1 MLSCSQWERYVACEP
16 RPNAEGESELNSFV
30 NAWLLDAASVVD
42 ELQPLPSVVSAA
54 ASAASVLDD
63 LAFAAAGARAANDA
77 RLEAQCAR
85 FTGQL
90 RALAIEQV
98 ELATA
103 RVLQFA
109 DEYADASAVSLS
121 TISSSSSGANA
132 NANRGE
138 VRLSS
143 AEGGVALGL
152 WVNLL
157 AKSGRGKKVDFG
169 EAVGVAVDLPKAI
182 LLQSLALRTL
192 HWPFDH
198 LSPPFSDVVALGGL
212 FAVELLAIPA
222 PPKRARGWVMR
233 ELPDSSAG
241 SSQQHTKRL
250 HYPLEGMVA
259 SAALP
264 IKVSVLQMLWL
275 LVPSI

>member
-1 MLSCSQWERYVACEP
+1 MLVWSQWERYVACES

-42 ELQPLPSVVSAA
+42 EPQPLPAVVSAA

-85 FTGQL
+85 FTSQL

-109 DEYADASAVSLS
+109 DEYADASSMGLS
-121 TISSSSSGANA
+121 TTSSGSSGANA
-132 NANRGE
+132 SRGE

-198 LSPPFSDVVALGGL
+198 LSAPFSDVVALGGL
-212 FAVELLAIPA
+212 FAVELLVIPA

-241 SSQQHTKRL
+241 GSQQHTKRL

-264 IKVSVLQMLWL
+264 IKVSVLLQMLRL
-275 LVPSI
+275 RVPST

>member
-1 MLSCSQWERYVACEP
+1 MSA
-16 RPNAEGESELNSFV
+16 
-30 NAWLLDAASVVD
+30 VD
-42 ELQPLPSVVSAA
+42 EPQPLPAVVSAA
-54 ASAASVLDD
+54 ASAANVLDD
-63 LAFAAAGARAANDA
+63 LSFAAAGARAANDA
-77 RLEAQCAR
+77 RLGAQCAR
-85 FTGQL
+85 FTSQL

-109 DEYADASAVSLS
+109 DEYADTAA
-121 TISSSSSGANA
+121 TSSSATSSSLSGANA
-132 NANRGE
+132 ANRGE
-138 VRLSS
+138 VRLSN
-143 AEGGVALGL
+143 AQGGVALGL

-169 EAVGVAVDLPKAI
+169 EAVGVAVDLPKAV
-182 LLQSLALRTL
+182 LLQSLALRAL

-198 LSPPFSDVVALGGL
+198 LSAAALSGGSDVVALGGV

-233 ELPDSSAG
+233 ELPDSAAG
-241 SSQQHTKRL
+241 AGGPQKHTKRL

-259 SAALP
+259 SAALL
-264 IKVSVLQMLWL
+264 IKVR
-275 LVPSI
+275 SIVVICCVSSCATASNLTGCRTIR